1 MEVVYRYDGSF
12 EGFLCCVFD
21 SYVNRERP
29 SEFQD
34 EAHLAATLFPVRWV
48 GTDPRHARR
57 ILVSLEKIDPWAR
70 ELVVKG
76 FLTCAPDRELL
87 LYRFIRALYDM
98 GRPLLRQL
106 SDDAVWPLLKA
117 VRHLDGEVHLLKGFV
132 RFSDFE
138 GTLAGEIRPK
148 NRVLPLLRSH
158 FCSRMYHETF
168 LLYDRTH
175 REALVHQGGKWAILP
190 LESFKMAA
198 PSAEEAQYRRL
209 WKRFYDTIEIK
220 ERRNPKL
227 RRTHMPQRYWD
238 TMTEFQ
244 GEDYFAAAG
253 ADAVPPVSGEAPA
266 SLSQRKGALPP
277 PEEGRPAAPSG

>member
-1 MEVVYRYDGSF
+1 MEVIYRYDGTF

-21 SYVNRERP
+21 SYVNKEYP
-29 SEFQD
+29 AAFQD
-34 EAHLAATLFPVRWV
+34 EAHIETTFFPARWV
-48 GTDPRHARR
+48 GTDLRHAQRV
-57 ILVSLEKIDPWAR
+57 LVSLGKIDPYAK

-76 FLTCAPDRELL
+76 FLTCAPEREKII
-87 LYRFIRALYDM
+87 YRFIRALYVI
-98 GRPLLRQL
+98 GRPLLRRL
-106 SDDAVWPLLKA
+106 SDEAVMPLLKA

-138 GTLAGEIRPK
+138 GILAGEIKPK
-148 NRVLPLLRSH
+148 NRVLPLLRPH
-158 FCSRMYHETF
+158 FCDRMYNETF

-175 REALVHQGGKWAILP
+175 REALAHQVRKWAIIP
-190 LESFKMAA
+190 MESFKMAA

-227 RRTHMPQRYWD
+227 RMSNMPKRYWE

-244 GEDYFAAAG
+244 DESCFLAG
-253 ADAVPPVSGEAPA
+253 ADP
-266 SLSQRKGALPP
+266 LP
-277 PEEGRPAAPSG
+277 ERRLEGGCHDAG

>member
-1 MEVVYRYDGSF
+1 MEIIYRYDGTF
-12 EGFLCCVFD
+12 EGFLSCVFD
-21 SYVNRERP
+21 SYVNKEYP
-29 SEFQD
+29 TAFQD
-34 EAHLAATLFPVRWV
+34 EAHIAGSLFPARWV
-48 GTDPRHARR
+48 GTDLRHARR
-57 ILVSLEKIDPWAR
+57 VLVSLGKIDPYAK

-76 FLTCAPDRELL
+76 FLTCAPERERII
-87 LYRFIRALYDM
+87 YRFIRTLYAV
-98 GRPLLRQL
+98 GKPLLRQL
-106 SDDAVWPLLKA
+106 SDEAVLPLLKA

-148 NRVLPLLRSH
+148 NRVLPLLRTH
-158 FCSRMYHETF
+158 FCDRMYNETF

-175 REALVHQGGKWAILP
+175 REALVHQTGKWAIIP

-220 ERRNPKL
+220 ERRNPGL
-227 RRTHMPQRYWD
+227 RMSNMPKRYWE

-244 GEDYFAAAG
+244 DEDYFLAG
-253 ADAVPPVSGEAPA
+253 ADPLPEHQM
-266 SLSQRKGALPP
+266 QRRTL
-277 PEEGRPAAPSG
+277 EGKRHDAR